1 VNGGNNPR
9 NLHFG
14 TTSSGLTSTPKG
26 THCNR
31 TADRAHRH
39 RPSRRNGRNTIL
51 PLPQPNPKLFGPAHG
66 LCSLK
71 LIRRRDTKNKPT
83 VARMKVYLALL
94 TNYRLEDRIFVVR
107 VRYRALDFSSE
118 RPDRQDSVKLTTC
131 LQLSQRL
138 RMRGAMH
145 PLPQYIFKVW
155 CLSKHRGFAIVHLS
169 DSTGNVFPSATESS
183 HKDTK

>member
-1 VNGGNNPR
+1 MNGGSNPR

-14 TTSSGLTSTPKG
+14 TTSSGLTPIPKG

-31 TADRAHRH
+31 TADRAHRY

-51 PLPQPNPKLFGPAHG
+51 PLPQPNPNLFGPAHG
-66 LCSLK
+66 LCTLK

-83 VARMKVYLALL
+83 VARIKVYIALL
-94 TNYRLEDRIFVVR
+94 PNYRLEYRMFVVR

-118 RPDRQDSVKLTTC
+118 RPDRQDSVKLTT
-131 LQLSQRL
+131 LQPSQRL

-145 PLPQYIFKVW
+145 PLPQYAFTVW
-155 CLSKHRGFAIVHLS
+155 CLSKHRGFTIAYLS
-169 DSTGNVFPSATESS
+169 HSTGYVFPSAVNSS